1 MTVGRVAA
9 LARYPV
15 KSLGG
20 EELAEAAFD
29 VRGLA
34 GDRLWSV
41 RDADGR
47 LGSGKT
53 SRRFRRMDGLLLLAS
68 TYDGDVPVVTLP
80 DGRVL
85 HGGGPE
91 TDAALS
97 RYVGRPVALTREGD
111 VPHFDDGPVHLVTTA
126 SLATVAKAHGHP
138 VSWRH
143 TRANLLL
150 DVEGGG
156 FPEHEWVGRRLR
168 VGHDVVLHVRDLMPR
183 CVMVDAAQTDVAAA
197 PGLLKRITD
206 VSDGALGV
214 WADVEQVGTV
224 RVGAEVAPV

>member
-1 MTVGRVAA
+1 VTAGRVAA

-20 EELAEAAFD
+20 EELAEAGFD

-53 SRRFRRMDGLLLLAS
+53 SRRFRRMDGLLLLSA
-68 TYDGDVPVVTLP
+68 TYDGDAPVVTFP
-80 DGRVL
+80 DGQVVR
-85 HGGGPE
+85 GAGPE

-97 RYVGRPVALTREGD
+97 RYVGRPVSLAREAD

-126 SLATVAKAHGHP
+126 ALATLARAHGQP
-138 VSWRH
+138 VPWRH

-150 DVEGGG
+150 DVAGDS
-156 FPEHEWVGRRLR
+156 FPEHDWVGRRVR
-168 VGHDVVLHVRDLMPR
+168 VGPEVVLRVRDLMER
-183 CVMVDAAQTDVAAA
+183 CVMVDAAQVDVDAA

-206 VSDGALGV
+206 VSHGALGV
-214 WADVEQVGTV
+214 WADVEQVGSV
-224 RVGAEVAPV
+224 RAGAEVRPV

>member
-1 MTVGRVAA
+1 MTAGRVTA
-9 LARYPV
+9 LARHPV

-20 EELAEAAFD
+20 EELAEATFD
-29 VRGLA
+29 ARGLA

-53 SRRFRRMDGLLLLAS
+53 SSRFRRMDGLLLLSA
-68 TYDGDVPVVTLP
+68 TYDEDVPVVTFP
-80 DGRVL
+80 DGRVVR
-85 HGGGPE
+85 GDGPE

-97 RYVGRPVALTREGD
+97 RYVGRTVSLTREGD

-126 SLATVAKAHGHP
+126 SLATLARAHGNP
-138 VSWRH
+138 VPWRH
-143 TRANLLL
+143 SRANLLL
-150 DVEGGG
+150 DVEGDG
-156 FPEHEWVGRRLR
+156 FPEHDWVGRRIR
-168 VGHDVVLHVRDLMPR
+168 VGPEVVLRVRDLMER
-183 CVMVDAAQTDVAAA
+183 CVMVDAAQAGVDAA

-224 RVGAEVAPV
+224 RVGAEVTRA